1 MKSKKEKAI
10 EQLYKKYG
18 KYGVS
23 KKQIKEIINSG
34 LKRGISLRA
43 AIVGARF
50 ALSDQFGGNELFTIE
65 DVCAVTGETEAEVI
79 KRIKQLEREGHSVL
93 HKGPLPA

>member
-1 MKSKKEKAI
+1 MKSKKEKAV

-23 KKQIKEIINSG
+23 KKQIKEIINDG
-34 LKRGISLRA
+34 LKHGFSLQA
-43 AIVGARF
+43 AIVGARWS
-50 ALSDQFGGNELFTIE
+50 LSMACSEHEYFTIE
-65 DVCAVTGETEAEVI
+65 DVCSVTRETEAEVI
-79 KRIKQLEREGHSVL
+79 KRIKQLEREGHNVL

>member
-1 MKSKKEKAI
+1 MKTKKERAI
-10 EQLYKKYG
+10 DQLYKKYG

-23 KKQIKEIINSG
+23 KKQIKEIINDG
-34 LKRGISLRA
+34 LKHGFSLQA

-50 ALSDQFGGNELFTIE
+50 ALSCQFGGNELFTVD

-79 KRIKQLEREGHSVL
+79 KRIKQLEREGHNVL

>member
-1 MKSKKEKAI
+1 MKKKKEKAV
-10 EQLYKKYG
+10 EQLFKKYG

-34 LKRGISLRA
+34 LKSGISLRA

-50 ALSDQFGGNELFTIE
+50 ALSGQFGGNELFTIE

-79 KRIKQLEREGHSVL
+79 KRIKQLEREGHNVL

>member
-18 KYGVS
+18 KYGIS
-23 KKQIKEIINSG
+23 KKQIKKMINSG
-34 LKRGISLRA
+34 LKSGISLEA
-43 AIVGARF
+43 AIVGVRW
-50 ALSDQFGGNELFTIE
+50 ALSGNFGGNELFTVN

-79 KRIKQLEREGHSVL
+79 KRIKQLEREGNNVL

>member
-1 MKSKKEKAI
+1 MKSKKEKAV
-10 EQLYKKYG
+10 EQLFKKYG

-34 LKRGISLRA
+34 LKQGISLKA
-43 AIVGARF
+43 AIIGARF
-50 ALSDQFGGNELFTIE
+50 ALSGQFGGNELFTIE

-79 KRIKQLEREGHSVL
+79 KRIKQLEREGHNVL

>member
-1 MKSKKEKAI
+1 MKNKKEKAI

-18 KYGVS
+18 KYGIS
-23 KKQIKEIINSG
+23 KEQIKKMINSG
-34 LKRGISLRA
+34 LKRGISLKA

-50 ALSDQFGGNELFTIE
+50 ALSGQFGGNELFTVE
-65 DVCAVTGETEAEVI
+65 DVCSVTGETEAEVI
-79 KRIKQLEREGHSVL
+79 KRIKQLEREGHNVL

>member
-1 MKSKKEKAI
+1 MNKKQKAT

-23 KKQIKEIINSG
+23 KKQLKEIINSG
-34 LKRGISLRA
+34 LKQGISLRA

-50 ALSDQFGGNELFTIE
+50 ALSGQFGGNELFTVD
-65 DVCAVTGETEAEVI
+65 DVWAVTGETEAEVI
-79 KRIKQLEREGHSVL
+79 KRIKQLEREGHNVL

>member
-18 KYGVS
+18 KYGIS
-23 KKQIKEIINSG
+23 KKQIKKMINSG
-34 LKRGISLRA
+34 LKSGISLEA
-43 AIVGARF
+43 AIVGVRW
-50 ALSDQFGGNELFTIE
+50 ALSGNFGGNELFTVN
-65 DVCAVTGETEAEVI
+65 DVCAETEAEVL

>member
-1 MKSKKEKAI
+1 MANKKEKAI

-23 KKQIKEIINSG
+23 KKQLKEIINSG
-34 LKRGISLRA
+34 LKQGISLKS
-43 AIVGARF
+43 AIIGARL
-50 ALSDQFGGNELFTIE
+50 ALSSQFGGNELFTVD
-65 DVCAVTGETEAEVI
+65 DVCAVTGETEAEVL
-79 KRIKQLEREGHSVL
+79 KRIKQLEREGHNVL